1 MTKEELIKQLEAIR
15 HYATLETASFGFP
28 DDRIEIKSVHFGGDD
43 RGRVGDVIHPTE
55 YIKNI
60 TRLHHNSWIISP
72 LDEIIG
78 KLRGESYTLA
88 KPEMTGRELEFLEI
102 VARQRDTI
110 DKISKR
116 LEKLEQ
122 KSVMTDVIGI
132 Q

>member
-1 MTKEELIKQLEAIR
+1 MTKEELIEQLEAIR
-15 HYATLETASFGFP
+15 GYATLETASFGFP
-28 DDRIEIKSVHFGGDD
+28 DDRIEIKSVLFGGDD

-60 TRLHHNSWIISP
+60 TRLHHDSWIIRL

-78 KLRGESYTLA
+78 KLRGEWNMPA
-88 KPEMTGRELEFLEI
+88 KTDTSGRELEFLEI

-122 KSVMTDVIGI
+122 NSVMTDVIGI

>member
-1 MTKEELIKQLEAIR
+1 MTKEELIEQLEAIR

-28 DDRIEIKSVHFGGDD
+28 GDRIEIKSVLFGGDD
-43 RGRVGDVIHPTE
+43 RGRVGDVIHPTD

-60 TRLHHNSWIISP
+60 TKLHHESWIIRP
-72 LDEIIG
+72 LAEIIG
-78 KLRGESYTLA
+78 KLRGESDAQA
-88 KPEMTGRELEFLEI
+88 KPEMTSREVEFLEI

-132 Q
+132 V